1 MSWRGATLALM
12 TVVLTGCASQMSG
25 VYYAGAMQKL
35 GPPKAGQA
43 RIVVFQENP
52 SGVSFE
58 KTACDVKLDGALIG
72 KLPPGT
78 YVYADRP
85 AGQHQIVVTES
96 LFPGETTRDVTLQ
109 AGRTYFFASKASSRR
124 NTVTGLG
131 MAGGLAGVV
140 IASAVTSG
148 SDNPGPVDL
157 SPIDEASARLAIAEL
172 QLAQ

>member
-1 MSWRGATLALM
+1 MLM

-43 RIVVFQENP
+43 RIVVFQEQLN
-52 SGVSFE
+52 SLSLE
-58 KTACDVKLDGALIG
+58 KTACDVKVDGNLIG

-85 AGQHQIVVTES
+85 AGPHQIVVSES
-96 LFPGETTRDVTLQ
+96 LFPGDTTRDVTLE
-109 AGRTYFFASKASSRR
+109 AGRSYFFVSKASSRR
-124 NTVTGLG
+124 KTLTGVG
-131 MAGGLAGVV
+131 IAGGLAGVLV
-140 IASAVTSG
+140 ASAVTSG

-157 SPIDEASARLAIAEL
+157 SPLDEASARLVIADL